1 MGVQRVHFHPAGYES
16 DAGMRGS
23 PQQQILNFLPQTR
36 QTDTDPALRQREK
49 NYPLIIQIILSRA
62 VLHYMASSCIFRL
75 TADARE
81 LKSDALENDD
91 WGKMK
96 KM

>member
-36 QTDTDPALRQREK
+36 QTDTDPALRQPEK
-49 NYPLIIQIILSRA
+49 NYQLIIQIILSRA
-62 VLHYMASSCIFRL
+62 VLYY
-75 TADARE
+75 
-81 LKSDALENDD
+81 
-91 WGKMK
+91 
-96 KM
+96 